1 MRAKTMMEKTKMN
14 KGHGSPYDRG
24 SADAYYRRAIKPHYY
39 PNQDVGFSEP
49 VYDVT
54 KEQEMEYL
62 KGYWDQQRDGDVK
75 DYD

>member
-1 MRAKTMMEKTKMN
+1 MMKTMMEKTMMN
-14 KGHGSPYDRG
+14 KEHGSLYDRG
-24 SADAYYRRAIKPHYY
+24 SADAYYRRPIKPHYY

-62 KGYWDQQRDGDVK
+62 KGYWDQQKSGDFK

>member
-1 MRAKTMMEKTKMN
+1 MKKRMMTMN
-14 KGHGSPYDRG
+14 KLHGSPYDRG
-24 SADAYYRRAIKPHYY
+24 SADAYYRRPIKPHYY

-49 VYDVT
+49 VCDLT

-62 KGYWDQQRDGDVK
+62 KGYWDQQKSGDFK